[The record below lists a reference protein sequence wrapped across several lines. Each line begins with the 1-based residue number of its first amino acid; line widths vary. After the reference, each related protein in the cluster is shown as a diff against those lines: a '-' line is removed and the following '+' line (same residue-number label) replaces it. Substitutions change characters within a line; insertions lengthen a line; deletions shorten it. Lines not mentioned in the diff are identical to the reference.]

1 MGSGTISFGL
11 VNIPVKVFSA
21 TESSGKISFNQLHAE
36 KKIRLKQQ
44 MIDPTTGEAVARD
57 RIVKGYEF
65 AKDQYVV
72 VSDEELEQLELATS
86 RTMDIAEFVP
96 LESVDPLY
104 FDGGYF
110 LGPDKGAERAY
121 RLLAKAL
128 EQARLG
134 AVARYTNRGRQS
146 LILLRPLSGALVM
159 QQLRYAD
166 EVKQLGEIPIPE
178 AVVTD
183 AELALAQQFI
193 GALKKDRFD
202 PTAYRD
208 EYRVRLQALLD
219 GKVKGEAV
227 DLTPLAAP
235 QARVVDLMEALKAS
249 LARQSGSA
257 PGPVAVAPVAAAEPT
272 PAAGSPAPAAA
283 PPPDARMPPRRAP
296 RSEAIAAGAPRKARK
311 AKG

>member
-44 MIDPTTGEAVARD
+44 MIDPTTGEAVPREK
-57 RIVKGYEF
+57 IVKGYEF

-86 RTMDIAEFVP
+86 RAMEISEFVP
-96 LESVDPLY
+96 LDTVDPLY
-104 FDGGYF
+104 FDGGYY

-178 AVVTD
+178 AAVTD
-183 AELALAQQFI
+183 AELTLAQQFI
-193 GALKKDRFD
+193 GALKKERFD
-202 PTAYRD
+202 PAAYHD
-208 EYRVRLQALLD
+208 QYRERLKELLD
-219 GKVKGEAV
+219 KKVKGEAV
-227 DLTPLAAP
+227 DLTPMPAP

-249 LARQSGSA
+249 LARQ
-257 PGPVAVAPVAAAEPT
+257 AAASP
-272 PAAGSPAPAAA
+272 PASAEAPAAPEDRK
-283 PPPDARMPPRRAP
+283 PPHRAP
-296 RSEAIAAGAPRKARK
+296 RSEAIAAEAPRKARK